1 MWLIM
6 KQFLLQLFIF
16 LIIAVSINNFC
27 YADDIDEE
35 VIDVNSKIDIP
46 VNSLKELP
54 SVNSRSCVVLDR
66 LSKKIL
72 YGKNEKNQVKMA
84 STTKIMTAIVVIE
97 NGNLDRTVEVSK
109 KAAGTRW
116 FSFRFKNRK

>member
-1 MWLIM
+1 M
-6 KQFLLQLFIF
+6 
-16 LIIAVSINNFC
+16 IAISINSFC
-27 YADDIDEE
+27 FADDIDEE

-46 VNSLKELP
+46 VNSLKEIP
-54 SVNSRSCVVLDR
+54 NVNSRSCVVLDR

-72 YGKNEKNQVKMA
+72 YGKNEKNKVKMA

-97 NGNLDRTVEVSK
+97 NGDLNRTVEVSK

-116 FSFRFKNRK
+116 LSFRSKNRK

>member
-1 MWLIM
+1 MM
-6 KQFLLQLFIF
+6 KKVLLQLLVIF
-16 LIIAVSINNFC
+16 IIAISINSFC
-27 YADDIDEE
+27 FADDIDEE
-35 VIDVNSKIDIP
+35 IVDVNSKIDIP
-46 VNSLKELP
+46 ISSIADAP
-54 SVNSRSCVVLDR
+54 TVNSRSCVILDR

-109 KAAGTRW
+109 KAANTRW
-116 FSFRFKNRK
+116 FSFRLKYR